1 MNAENFAY
9 LAALLKERSGLI
21 VTQDKC
27 YLLESRLSPV
37 MRNQG
42 LNGLDELAA
51 ALRAP
56 CTGALIDEIVD
67 AMTTNETSFFRDKF
81 PFEALRNTILPGLVA
96 TRSSQRA
103 LRIWSAAC
111 STGQEPFSLAMM
123 LRDHFAHLND
133 WRVEIVAT
141 DLSPSALERARGGI
155 FSPFE
160 VQRGLP
166 VQLLVRHF
174 DQIDQNWRVKPELRQ
189 MIGFRQ
195 LNLLGDIAALGRF
208 DIILCRNV
216 LIYFDLP
223 TKSGVLD
230 RMTKM
235 LAPDGALLLGGA
247 ELVFGVCDGLQEI
260 AGLRGA
266 YGPASPAS
274 KTTLRPT
281 TIHPSVPARTAS

>member
-1 MNAENFAY
+1 MNAENFFY

-37 MRNQG
+37 MRRQD
-42 LNGLDELAA
+42 LNGLDELVA
-51 ALRAP
+51 ALRMP
-56 CTGALIDEIVD
+56 GNGALIDEIVD

-96 TRSSQRA
+96 TRGTQRA

-141 DLSPSALERARGGI
+141 DLSPSALEKARGGI

-195 LNLLGDIAALGRF
+195 LNLLGDITALGRF

-247 ELVFGVCDGLQEI
+247 ESVFGVCDGLQEI

-274 KTTLRPT
+274 KNTLRPT
-281 TIHPSVPARTAS
+281 TIQPSVPARTAS